1 MKKKIF
7 AILAMVLCVCFC
19 FAGCNLFPENN
30 EVIKNQ
36 EVATSSINSIT
47 REEFIKGYNNYYTTF
62 YNQTNDKDKAI
73 EKLIEYL
80 LSKKV
85 YLNDAKNLLNE
96 GKISLTRT
104 EENYLWHTTL
114 NSIITNIESFE
125 EKVRNSLKD
134 ENKDT
139 TEDDET
145 PKKESQ
151 FVYTSYTPKA
161 IVVFDNETNQY
172 KIVVVKQVL
181 VKKTEDG
188 KEKYEYVTENEAN
201 GYDDSSFKKYDI
213 SHVLNGINSEKL
225 FEGKTELTKEEIE
238 QKVITKEAIR
248 RYIVQLKT
256 NEEGKNLSTEN
267 SEVFQR
273 EIERIYN
280 ILYESMLINKLYEYK
295 TKDIKVN
302 EDEFLNLYL
311 SKVKACYDRYYKD
324 EKVFIN
330 ELTKTIGNAKMW
342 GSYGGSGNC
351 IENVFYV
358 PKDLSENFFFVTH
371 IVVKITESQIQKIN
385 DLKEYCEANG
395 KDDAYYKEELYKI
408 VPNLS
413 DDIISKVI
421 ELMFKLEKEEVTKEQ
436 YETELLSIIGS
447 KLLMVNERDGEG
459 NVTKDVKTIQEM
471 VASLYRELDEIYVKY
486 YGEKDT
492 PITLNGHTYTP
503 AENGLIKEEQ
513 AKGASANKLV
523 LEQLQIDYQNARGDK
538 FNEYVYKY
546 SSDTGTIQ
554 IQQSYFGGSNENW
567 YLYAIGDKNTD
578 NGFVK
583 SFIEAARELN
593 SNGEIAS
600 VKTFLMENW
609 QISDGKE
616 TLKEQSTG
624 FSTMFYA
631 GKVSNLF
638 ECFDNEKFTLEDLFA
653 EESASGNAK
662 YYSLLKMSQYRLGLT
677 MNKTLFDLIF
687 EDYYD
692 SMYNEIISIY
702 EDEILKDDE
711 VKINYD
717 IIKQITG

>member
-7 AILAMVLCVCFC
+7 TILAMILCVCFC
-19 FAGCNLFPENN
+19 FAGCNLFPQNDEA
-30 EVIKNQ
+30 VKNQ
-36 EVATSSINSIT
+36 EIASSKANSIT

-62 YNQTNDKDKAI
+62 YNQTGDQDTAI

-85 YLNDAKNLLNE
+85 YLDDAKNLLSE
-96 GKISLTRT
+96 GKITLTKT

-114 NSIITNIESFE
+114 TSIITNIESFE
-125 EKVRNSLKD
+125 EKVKTSLKE

-139 TEDDET
+139 TEDDT
-145 PKKESQ
+145 PDKESQ
-151 FVYTSYTPKA
+151 FIYTSYTPKA

-172 KIVVVKQVL
+172 KIVIVKQVL

-188 KEKYEYVTENEAN
+188 KEKYEYVTEDEASD
-201 GYDDSSFKKYDI
+201 YDDSSFIKYDI

-225 FEGKTELTKEEIE
+225 FEDKTELTDEERE

-248 RYIVQLKT
+248 RYVVQLKE
-256 NEEGKNLSTEN
+256 NEEGKNLSTED
-267 SEVFQR
+267 SEVFKR

-302 EDEFLNLYL
+302 EDEFLNVYL

-324 EKVFIN
+324 EKAFIN
-330 ELTKTIGNAKMW
+330 ELTKTVGSAKLW
-342 GSYGGSGNC
+342 GSYGSSSKC

-358 PKDLSENFFFVTH
+358 PKDMSENFFFLTH
-371 IVVKITESQIQKIN
+371 IVVKLNESQIQKIN

-395 KDDAYYKEELYKI
+395 KDDEYYKEEFYKI
-408 VPNLS
+408 VPNIT
-413 DDIISKVI
+413 DDVISQVI
-421 ELMFKLEKEEVTKEQ
+421 NLMFKLEKEEVTKEQ
-436 YETELLSIIGS
+436 YEEELLSIIGS

-503 AENGLIKEEQ
+503 SENGLIKAEQ

-523 LEQLQIDYQNARGDK
+523 LEQLEIDYQNERGDK

-554 IQQSYFGGSNENW
+554 IQQTYFGGSNENW
-567 YLYAIGDKNTD
+567 YLYAMGDKNTD

-583 SFIEAARELN
+583 SFVEASRELN
-593 SNGEIAS
+593 SNGEITA
-600 VKTFLMENW
+600 VKTVLMENW
-609 QISDGKE
+609 QTNDGKE
-616 TLKEQSTG
+616 ILSSQSTG

-631 GKVSNLF
+631 GKVTNLF
-638 ECFDNEKFTLEDLFA
+638 ECFDNEKFTLDDLFA
-653 EESASGNAK
+653 EETAAGNAK

-687 EDYYD
+687 EDYYNT
-692 SMYNEIISIY
+692 MYNEIISVY
-702 EDEILKDDE
+702 EDEILEDDE
-711 VKINYD
+711 VTINYD
-717 IIKQITG
+717 ILKQITG